1 MQDRPKKLWRL
12 LTTPIAGT
20 PNFVKHTPSLES
32 VRRGAAVAMAVVV
45 FYTQSVCAGTASLP
59 LLPVSKRPVVAG
71 QLGLLDR
78 LMKFVGADK
87 KGSAY
92 KFHDNVWNDRRK
104 LTGEGTEPGLDPK
117 SLEKM
122 VANQEARRDI
132 ENQNRH
138 NPEYQE
144 VEEEPGADSGKLREV
159 LMVLSPPPAPDPDL
173 GKRPTESARGVGI
186 PR

>member
-1 MQDRPKKLWRL
+1 MKNTLSRLWRAL
-12 LTTPIAGT
+12 VKPVDGT
-20 PNFVKHTPSLES
+20 PNFVKHTPSLDA

-59 LLPVSKRPVVAG
+59 LLPESTRPVVAG

-104 LTGEGTEPGLDPK
+104 LTGEATEPGLDPK

-138 NPEYQE
+138 NRGYQE
-144 VEEEPGADSGKLREV
+144 LEKYRAQYKRSAGELVANQQMDALEGRADAWGLWR
-159 LMVLSPPPAPDPDL
+159 
-173 GKRPTESARGVGI
+173 RR
-186 PR
+186 R